1 MAYSTRFYS
10 KNRTAIYYIDSN
22 QTDFISKKGYF
33 SEKLFHNIQ
42 QKSQ

>member
-22 QTDFISKKGYF
+22 QTDFISIETVF
-33 SEKLFHNIQ
+33 
-42 QKSQ
+42 